1 MKKYLLLIVMLMLVF
16 CLAACGGT
24 DEPVEQPQDPGTS
37 TGEETDNVESGES
50 LLGTEPVTITFWHC
64 ASDEAGVLMDQYIQD
79 FNETN
84 PYDITVDAVYQGQY
98 SDATTLLNTIL
109 SAENYEELPDVM
121 QIDATGKVA
130 YYDSGVA
137 FTVDD
142 AVAAYADDTFLA
154 QYLEAALG
162 NWQYSGVQLGLPFA
176 TSTSVTYYNADLLAQ
191 AGWDKAPET
200 FAEVSALYGDMQ
212 AAGMTQKVFQNVPN
226 TPSLANWLG
235 QLGSYVV
242 DNNNGADGTASK
254 LECIDNGALATF
266 LTEWKAMYTSGALLN
281 EQASAD
287 AFIAGDVVMMVGS
300 SSSVTSNLERIGD
313 TFEMGVSNYLRVN
326 DEAAQG
332 ATVSGSC
339 LVMFDSQDALKKE
352 ASWAFLQYLTSADVQ
367 ADFAAGTGYV
377 PSNTASVDSESY
389 QTLLAEYPQYQ
400 IAMDQLLATPADMRS
415 VTVGPS
421 TDFYYAIMQCC
432 SDMLEYD
439 QTVEETVET
448 MNDEL
453 TLLLEEY
460 IRNNPGDAE

>member
-1 MKKYLLLIVMLMLVF
+1 MKKYLLLFVAVVMVF

-24 DEPVEQPQDPGTS
+24 EDPVDQNQDPGENI
-37 TGEETDNVESGES
+37 GEETGDVEGGES

-64 ASDEAGVLMDQYIQD
+64 ASDEAGVLMDKYIQD

-84 PYDITVDAVYQGQY
+84 EYNITVNAVYQGQY

-109 SAENYEELPDVM
+109 SAENYGELPDVM
-121 QIDATGKVA
+121 QMDATGKVA

-142 AVAAYADDTFLA
+142 AVAAYADDTFLS
-154 QYLEAALG
+154 QYLEAALS

-200 FAEVSALYGDMQ
+200 FAEVSALYADMQ

-226 TPSLANWLG
+226 TPTLANWLG

-266 LTEWKAMYTSGALLN
+266 LTEWKAMYASGALLN
-281 EQASAD
+281 ENASAD
-287 AFIAGDVVMMVGS
+287 PFIAGDVVMMVGS
-300 SSSVTSNLERIGD
+300 SSSVTSNLERIGGA
-313 TFEMGVSNYLRVN
+313 FEMGVSNYLRVN

-389 QTLLAEYPQYQ
+389 QALLAEYPQYQ
-400 IAMDQLLATPADMRS
+400 VAMDQLLATPADMRS

-460 IRNNPGDAE
+460 IRNNPGDGE